1 MTYTSGSALS
11 SAGISYLVYRFDH
24 LVFLSR
30 KPNDKR
36 ELILIVLFELK
47 NWNGYFGLIML

>member
-47 NWNGYFGLIML
+47 N